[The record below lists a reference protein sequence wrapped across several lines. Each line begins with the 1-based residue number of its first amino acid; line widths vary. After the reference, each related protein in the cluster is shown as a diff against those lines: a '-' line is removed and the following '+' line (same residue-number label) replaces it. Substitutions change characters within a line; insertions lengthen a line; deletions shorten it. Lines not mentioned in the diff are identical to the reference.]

1 MDDSL
6 IYLIIIAVI
15 SAAFAL
21 LFQRQKKKIAQL
33 SGEKEAIEIEE
44 HRMFEFLHGLGA
56 SLQED
61 SSPPNMHRYIVDGV
75 IQVINA
81 DAGTLYLL
89 DDASGDLIPVY
100 LSKQL
105 APVIPLPDDLVEKAA
120 ENDNSLRSYL
130 SLTTAKVDSGFL
142 GQTLSEEAPI
152 YAPSLIEHSLFDG
165 STNPFQENLAV
176 MTAPLIYGEKK
187 IGVLAVTKDYSS
199 QSEQPDN
206 QGFTTNDMD
215 VFASVA
221 EQSSFALGSAII
233 HSEAH
238 EKRQLEH
245 ELRNASEI
253 QRILLPRT
261 SPGLENYHLAATF
274 SAAKLV
280 SGDYYDYVP
289 VADHHCGVV
298 IGDVCGKGIP
308 ASLIMAM
315 CRSVLRSNASGEF
328 SPAAVLHALNR
339 LIFPDIREDMFIS
352 LLYLIIKDDSG
363 EAVMARAGH
372 DPPLLCHHDQQG
384 EIETLT
390 PAGMAAGIDTGDVF
404 DRIVQDYHFTMKEG
418 DVLLLYTDGATET
431 LNSDGE
437 EFGIQRLSDVLKE
450 SYNDGADAVIAK
462 VLEALKEF
470 SDNYQQNDDITLIAV
485 EKR

>member
-1 MDDSL
+1 MNSF

-15 SAAFAL
+15 SVVFAL
-21 LFQRQKKKIAQL
+21 LYRRQQKKIALL

-44 HRMFEFLHGLGA
+44 HRMFDFLHGLGA

-61 SSPPNMHRYIVDGV
+61 SSPPNMHRYIVNGV

-81 DAGTLYLL
+81 DAGALYLL
-89 DDASGDLIPVY
+89 DGSTGQLVPVC

-105 APVIPLPDDLVEKAA
+105 APVIPLPDDLVKKAA
-120 ENDNSLRSYL
+120 ENANSLRSYL
-130 SLTTAKVDSGFL
+130 TLTTANLTTGFL
-142 GQTLSEEAPI
+142 GQTLVDEKPLFAH
-152 YAPSLIEHSLFDG
+152 ALVEHPLFEG
-165 STNPFQENLAV
+165 SPNPFQENLAV

-187 IGVLAVTKDYSS
+187 IGVLAVTKHHSN
-199 QSEQPDN
+199 QSDPADTS
-206 QGFTTNDMD
+206 GFTENDGD

-238 EKRQLEH
+238 EKRQLEQ

-261 SPGLENYHLAATF
+261 SPGLDNYHLAATF
-274 SAAKLV
+274 SAAQLV

-289 VADHHCGVV
+289 VDDHHCGVV

-315 CRSVLRSNASGEF
+315 CRSVLRSNVAGEF

-372 DPPLLCHHDQQG
+372 DPPLLCHHDQGG
-384 EIETLT
+384 EIETLS
-390 PAGMAAGIDTGDVF
+390 PAGMAAGIDMGDVF
-404 DRIVQDYHFTMKEG
+404 DRIVQDYHFTIKKG

-431 LNSDGE
+431 LNADGE

-450 SYNDGADAVIAK
+450 SYTEGADAVIAK
-462 VLEALKEF
+462 ILATLEEF
-470 SDNYQQNDDITLIAV
+470 RAAGRQNDDITLIAV

>member
-1 MDDSL
+1 MNSF
-6 IYLIIIAVI
+6 IYLIIIIVITTVFAV
-15 SAAFAL
+15 L
-21 LFQRQKKKIAQL
+21 YRRQRKKIISL

-44 HRMFEFLHGLGA
+44 HRMFDFLHGLGS

-75 IQVINA
+75 VEVINA
-81 DAGTLYLL
+81 EAGVLYLL
-89 DDASGDLIPVY
+89 DDPSGRLIPVR

-105 APVIPLPDDLVEKAA
+105 APVIPLPDDLVEKAT
-120 ENDNSLRSYL
+120 ENDKSLRSYL
-130 SLTTAKVDSGFL
+130 SLTTANVDSGLL
-142 GQTLSEEAPI
+142 GAALKNEKPLFAHTLT
-152 YAPSLIEHSLFDG
+152 EHPLFDG
-165 STNPFQENLAV
+165 SSNLFQENLAV
-176 MTAPLIYGEKK
+176 LIAPLIYGEKK
-187 IGVLAVTKDYSS
+187 IGVLAVTKHHSNH
-199 QSEQPDN
+199 PDPSVA
-206 QGFTTNDMD
+206 QGFTDNDTD
-215 VFASVA
+215 VFASMA

-238 EKRQLEH
+238 EKRQLEQ

-261 SPGLENYHLAATF
+261 SPGLNNYHLAATF

-280 SGDYYDYVP
+280 SGDYYDYLP
-289 VADHHCGVV
+289 VDDHHWGVV

-315 CRSVLRSNASGEF
+315 CRSVLKSIASGEF
-328 SPAAVLHALNR
+328 SPAAALHALNR

-363 EAVMARAGH
+363 DAVMARAGH

-384 EIETLT
+384 EVETLS
-390 PAGMAAGIDTGDVF
+390 PAGMATGIDMGDVF
-404 DRIVQDYHFTMKEG
+404 DRIVQDYHFTMKDG

-431 LNSDGE
+431 LNADGE
-437 EFGIQRLSDVLKE
+437 EFGVQRLSDALKE
-450 SYNDGADAVIAK
+450 SYTDGADAVIAK
-462 VLEALKEF
+462 ILETLKEF
-470 SDNYQQNDDITLIAV
+470 NGNDQQNDDITLIAV

>member
-1 MDDSL
+1 MNSL
-6 IYLIIIAVI
+6 IYLIIIVVI
-15 SAAFAL
+15 SAAFAIL
-21 LFQRQKKKIAQL
+21 YRRQKKKIEQL

-44 HRMFEFLHGLGA
+44 HRMFDFLHGLGA

-81 DAGTLYLL
+81 DAGALYLL
-89 DDASGDLIPVY
+89 DGGIEQLIPVC
-100 LSKQL
+100 LSEQL
-105 APVIPLPDDLVEKAA
+105 APVIPLPDEVVEKAG
-120 ENDNSLRSYL
+120 ENPNSLRSYL
-130 SLTTAKVDSGFL
+130 NLTTASAHTGLL
-142 GQTLSEEAPI
+142 GQTLQDEKPLFI
-152 YAPSLIEHSLFDG
+152 DTLVEHSLFEG
-165 STNPFQENLAV
+165 SSNPFQENLAV
-176 MTAPLIYGEKK
+176 MMAPLIYGEKK
-187 IGVLAVTKDYSS
+187 IGVLAVTRHHS
-199 QSEQPDN
+199 QQADQSDA
-206 QGFTTNDMD
+206 QGFTTNDAD
-215 VFASVA
+215 VFESAA

-233 HSEAH
+233 YSEAH
-238 EKRQLEH
+238 EKRQLEQ
-245 ELRNASEI
+245 ELQNASEI

-289 VADHHCGVV
+289 VDDHHCGVV

-315 CRSVLRSNASGEF
+315 CRSVLRSIADGEF
-328 SPAAVLHALNR
+328 SPAVVLHSLNR

-372 DPPLLCHHDQQG
+372 DPPLLCHHNQQG
-384 EIETLT
+384 EIETLN
-390 PAGMAAGIDTGDVF
+390 PAGMAAGIDQGDVF
-404 DRIVQDYHFTMKEG
+404 DRIVQDYRFTMKEG

-431 LNSDGE
+431 LDRNGE
-437 EFGIQRLSDVLKE
+437 EFGVQRLSDVLKE
-450 SYNDGADAVIAK
+450 SYAKGADAVIEK
-462 VLEALKEF
+462 ILETLKKF
-470 SDNYQQNDDITLIAV
+470 SDNNQQNDDITLIAV

>member
-1 MDDSL
+1 MNNF
-6 IYLIIIAVI
+6 IYLSIITLLSV
-15 SAAFAL
+15 AFAWL
-21 LFQRQKKKIAQL
+21 YQRMRKKIDLL

-44 HRMFEFLHGLGA
+44 HRMFDFLHGLSA

-61 SSPPNMHRYIVDGV
+61 SSPPNMHRYIVNGV

-81 DAGTLYLL
+81 DAGALYLL
-89 DDASGDLIPVY
+89 DDATNELIPVC

-105 APVIPLPDDLVEKAA
+105 APVIPLSADLVNKAT
-120 ENDNSLRSYL
+120 ENANSLRSHL
-130 SLTTAKVDSGFL
+130 TLTTASADAGFL
-142 GQTLSEEAPI
+142 SKALIDEKPI
-152 YAPSLIEHSLFDG
+152 HTNALTEHPLFEG
-165 STNPFQENLAV
+165 ENNPFQENLAV

-187 IGVLAVTKDYSS
+187 IGVLAVTKHHSG
-199 QSEQPDN
+199 QPED
-206 QGFTTNDMD
+206 QGFTANDGD
-215 VFASVA
+215 VFASLA

-233 HSEAH
+233 HSDAH
-238 EKRQLEH
+238 EKRQLEQ

-261 SPGLENYHLAATF
+261 SPGLDNYHLAATF

-289 VADHHCGVV
+289 VDDHHCGVV

-315 CRSVLRSNASGEF
+315 CRSVLRSNASNEF

-372 DPPLLCHHDQQG
+372 DPPLLCHHDQGG
-384 EIETLT
+384 EIEILS
-390 PAGMAAGIDTGDVF
+390 PAGMAAGIDMGDVF
-404 DRIVQDYHFTMKEG
+404 DRIVQDYQFTLKKG

-431 LNSDGE
+431 LDADGE
-437 EFGIQRLSDVLKE
+437 EFGVQRLSDVLHD
-450 SYNDGADAVIAK
+450 SYQDGADAVIANI
-462 VLEALKEF
+462 LTTLKEF
-470 SDNYQQNDDITLIAV
+470 SGNDQQNDDITLIAV